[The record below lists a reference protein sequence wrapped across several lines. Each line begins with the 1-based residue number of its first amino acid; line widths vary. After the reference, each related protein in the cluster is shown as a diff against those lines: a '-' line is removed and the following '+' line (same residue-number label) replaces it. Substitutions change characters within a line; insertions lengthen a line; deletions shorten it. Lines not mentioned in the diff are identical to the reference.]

1 MDKTQSQIAELQAQF
16 ESAIGSQTDYQLGQM
31 WAAETDENPIA
42 TMARARRWR
51 IQLPKSIID
60 FVLLLDALGYKIKIE
75 RRGPR

>member
-1 MDKTQSQIAELQAQF
+1 MITTTNPIAELQAQF
-16 ESAIGSQTDYQLGQM
+16 EAAIGSQTDYQLGQM

-60 FVLLLDALGYKIKIE
+60 FALLLDALGFNLTIE
-75 RRGPR
+75 RK